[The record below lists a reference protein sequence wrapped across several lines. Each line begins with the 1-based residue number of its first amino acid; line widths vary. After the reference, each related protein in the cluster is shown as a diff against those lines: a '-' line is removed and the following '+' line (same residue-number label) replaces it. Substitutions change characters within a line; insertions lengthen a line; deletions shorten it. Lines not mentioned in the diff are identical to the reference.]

1 VRDVSRPTPSRAL
14 PRTFVAIAM
23 FVGLFVALAL
33 APAASAT
40 TPANGHAGPAHVK
53 GHAGAGHPG
62 ARGSVAARAHSLVAA
77 VGRAHSPA
85 AQGRAALALMR
96 ALRVAVERGDG
107 RVLVR
112 GDVARH
118 ASLYDFELRA
128 LAAARARGERVPV
141 ADLAAAL
148 DSAGLHRPGGK
159 LTAALLARGLAAG
172 VRDAVRHPR
181 ATSSLAGLALRELG
195 LADRPRVDLAKLR
208 AGDALDPLQAEL
220 VLVGVAQMTYGRRAP
235 ASHGVGAH
243 GSAAPLASASSAAG
257 ICDAVNAAKDLIL
270 SGGNDGLAGKLMK
283 KVLVTI
289 VKKSTL
295 TTKQQKALKLAEEI
309 VDGLHGAALALSVAV
324 HGEPESV
331 GPAHYNHAAGEHNVL
346 QMRVRVEMLDD
357 YGKALVKCGPLAGL
371 KFPPKGGIPNVPMH
385 WETTGLAKHGE
396 VICGA
401 GCTQTDQDG
410 VATLTLALKGEPI
423 PGYGLERED
432 TGVADAIASYQSAF
446 GAGLGDPSFWAQF
459 ATPKYGGVRWHV
471 TWHEPPNLSLR
482 ASVAYDETYEDQH
495 VGAGPIPTLD
505 GSSFWE
511 TAGSGGMHFGLGAD
525 IPLAAGPGP
534 GSSPVWTGS
543 GPLGWTTF
551 AYDDSGQVWSCGD
564 LLGPATIDDHGT
576 DPSPGDLGVDAVS
589 IDQSAGQGVSV
600 VLHANRLPSYTNVET
615 ERAEGE
621 HVSCTNGTTTERRDF
636 ESFLGALDGAEDV
649 SLVSLAPSEGA
660 SDTYRITGWTPGP
673 PSGGGAG
680 VYAYRDLPFTD
691 VDEWGQTWTGHLRLE
706 LYATPAP

>member
-1 VRDVSRPTPSRAL
+1 MYRPTPSRAL
-14 PRTFVAIAM
+14 LRTFAAIAALL
-23 FVGLFVALAL
+23 GLLVALT
-33 APAASAT
+33 PAASA
-40 TPANGHAGPAHVK
+40 AKGHAGTGHVK
-53 GHAGAGHPG
+53 GHAGPGHAG
-62 ARGSVAARAHSLVAA
+62 ARGGVAARAHSLVAA
-77 VGRAHSPA
+77 VGHAHSPA
-85 AQGRAALALMR
+85 ARVKASLALMR
-96 ALRVAVERGDG
+96 GLHVAVESGNG
-107 RVLVR
+107 RMLVR

-118 ASLYDFELRA
+118 AALYDFELRA
-128 LAAARARGERVPV
+128 LAAARARGERVPI

-159 LTAALLARGLAAG
+159 LTAVLLARGLAAG
-172 VRDAVRHPR
+172 VRDAVHHPG
-181 ATSSLAGLALRELG
+181 ATSSLPGLALRELG
-195 LADRPRVDLAKLR
+195 LADRPRVDMAKLR
-208 AGDALDPLQAEL
+208 PRDALDPLQAEL

-235 ASHGVGAH
+235 ATHGVGAH
-243 GSAAPLASASSAAG
+243 GSAAPLASASSASG

-295 TTKQQKALKLAEEI
+295 TKGQQKALKLAEEI

-331 GPAHYNHAAGEHNVL
+331 GPAHYNHSAGEHNVL
-346 QMRVRVEMLDD
+346 QMRIRVEMLDD

-410 VATLTLALKGEPI
+410 VATLTLALKGEAI

-432 TGVADAIASYQSAF
+432 TGVADAVASYQSAF

-482 ASVAYDETYEDQH
+482 ASVAYDETYSNQQL
-495 VGAGPIPTLD
+495 GATPFGIFDAEGHEIDSYWPT
-505 GSSFWE
+505 E
-511 TAGSGGMHFGLGAD
+511 GSGGMHFALGAD
-525 IPLAAGPGP
+525 IPLAPGSGPGD
-534 GSSPVWTGS
+534 SPVFTGS
-543 GPLGWTTF
+543 GPLGWRTF
-551 AYDDSGQVWSCGD
+551 SYDDAGQVWSCGD
-564 LLGPATIDDHGT
+564 LSGPETVDDHGS
-576 DPSPGDLGVDAVS
+576 DPSSGDLAVDAVS
-589 IDQSAGQGVSV
+589 IDQSTGQGLTV
-600 VLHANRLPSYTNVET
+600 VLHANRLPSYTNAET
-615 ERAEGE
+615 EHVEFE
-621 HVSCTNGTTTERRDF
+621 HGTCTNGTTTERRDF

-649 SLVSLAPSEGA
+649 SLVSLAPSEHA
-660 SDTYRITGWTPGP
+660 SDTYRITRWTPGP

-680 VYAYRDLPFTD
+680 VYAYRDLTFTD
-691 VDEWGQTWTGHLRLE
+691 VDEWGQTWPGHVRLE